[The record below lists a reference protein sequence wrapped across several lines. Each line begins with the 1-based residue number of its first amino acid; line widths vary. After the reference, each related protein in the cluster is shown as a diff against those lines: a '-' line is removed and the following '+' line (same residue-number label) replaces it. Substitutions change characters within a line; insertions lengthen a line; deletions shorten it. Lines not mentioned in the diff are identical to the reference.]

1 MTDLNHVFLMGR
13 LTKSV
18 SEDERAFGYVGQTA
32 KATVSLAVNR
42 SVKKGD
48 KYEEEVSYF
57 NVNLWGKT
65 AENLKPYLNKGT
77 QIIVEGSL
85 KQDRWQKDG
94 KNFDKIIINAD
105 TVRLVGGKKDGNS
118 SASSNESSAQQGFDP
133 ADGFPSDCPF

>member
-48 KYEEEVSYF
+48 KYEDEVSYF
-57 NVNLWGKT
+57 NVNIWGKT

-118 SASSNESSAQQGFDP
+118 SAPSNESSAQQGFDP
-133 ADGFPSDCPF
+133 ADGFPEDCPF